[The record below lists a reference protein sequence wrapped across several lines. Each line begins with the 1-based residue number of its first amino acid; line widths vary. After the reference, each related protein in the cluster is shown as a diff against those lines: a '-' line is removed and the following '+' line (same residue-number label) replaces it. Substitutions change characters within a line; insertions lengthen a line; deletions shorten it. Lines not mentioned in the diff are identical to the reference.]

1 MKKYIFSVLMAT
13 ITMLGNSEVLPKPN
27 IQGGKPLMESIAQRQ
42 SHRDM
47 TADGKVSK
55 QQLSDMLWA
64 AWGITHDGK
73 RTVATAMN
81 RQELSVYV
89 VTPEGVSLY
98 DAAAN
103 TLEKVS
109 NADLRQL
116 VGMQQFAIDC
126 PLNILFVVD
135 TTLQPDASMQGY
147 TAGAASQ
154 NVYLYCASEGLK
166 TVLRASFAREELQ
179 KALNLPA
186 NKRVLFIQTVG
197 K

>member
-1 MKKYIFSVLMAT
+1 
-13 ITMLGNSEVLPKPN
+13 
-27 IQGGKPLMESIAQRQ
+27 
-42 SHRDM
+42 
-47 TADGKVSK
+47 
-55 QQLSDMLWA
+55 
-64 AWGITHDGK
+64 
-73 RTVATAMN
+73 MN

-109 NADLRQL
+109 DADLRQL

>member
-1 MKKYIFSVLMAT
+1 
-13 ITMLGNSEVLPKPN
+13 
-27 IQGGKPLMESIAQRQ
+27 MESIAQRQ

-109 NADLRQL
+109 DADLRQL

-135 TTLQPDASMQGY
+135 TTLQPDAGLYGRCRLAECVSVLRIRRTQDGVARQLCPRRIAKSIEFASQQ
-147 TAGAASQ
+147 AGAIHSDGRK
-154 NVYLYCASEGLK
+154 VSKRLCASY
-166 TVLRASFAREELQ
+166 R
-179 KALNLPA
+179 
-186 NKRVLFIQTVG
+186 
-197 K
+197 